1 MGYGVIEKIQ
11 ATNSMTA
18 IWLHI
23 ISWQL
28 KRWNSICLASLK
40 ITASEMDPHWRRW
53 RFEKHDIPFQLGDF

>member
-1 MGYGVIEKIQ
+1 MGYGVIEKIR

-40 ITASEMDPHWRRW
+40 LTASEMDPH
-53 RFEKHDIPFQLGDF
+53 